1 MEEIANQTQA
11 AQPGGKRV
19 IIRLLVQ
26 LPLRLIVNWSQRAQ
40 RACPASR
47 WIQK

>member
-1 MEEIANQTQA
+1 MEQTAPQTQQ
-11 AQPGGKRV
+11 AQADSKPA

>member
-1 MEEIANQTQA
+1 MEELANQTQA
-11 AQPGGKRV
+11 AQPGSKKL
-19 IIRLLVQ
+19 IIRMLVL

-40 RACPASR
+40 PACPASR